1 VKRSIEVIEDMRHSY
16 FLKIQKLIAII
27 FCCLPLAGCMLSLS
41 AYEAATYK
49 YTTIKPNELDII
61 GTWNATSSS
70 LDDMHNRGHYD
81 YVTPRITILSNHT
94 FVMKNIPDWL
104 FNGSGKS
111 HKKFITGSGRWE
123 LFQLDK
129 EEGGGWGVNFSSKY
143 GWAMLVGNE
152 PPYSLEFSE
161 GNVDESEGDVDERN
175 FMDFER

>member
-1 VKRSIEVIEDMRHSY
+1 MRNSFFRNFQRSIVI
-16 FLKIQKLIAII
+16 LA
-27 FCCLPLAGCMLSLS
+27 CCLLLTGCSFPLLE

-49 YTTIKPNELDII
+49 YTTIKPNEVDII

-70 LDDMHNRGHYD
+70 LGDMHSRGHYD

-94 FVMKNIPDWL
+94 FVMKNMPDWL

-111 HKKFITGSGRWE
+111 HKKFITASGRWE

-129 EEGGGWGVNFSSKY
+129 KEGGGWGVNFSSQY

-152 PPYSLEFSE
+152 PPYLLEFSE